1 MQKET
6 FGKAMR
12 YLVAVGTLVSSLAMF
27 ACGGGDNG
35 TNVNAT
41 VGLTSSTVVGVQG
54 VPFVVPQGQLFNSGI
69 SGAVTATFNSA
80 NTFSLVGTA
89 GGTASGLVSFSSSS
103 GATVG
108 SCTFTFQANG
118 GLFVGLGTVTIPSCS
133 LLITAND
140 VEPGGNPV
148 NGSVTLSL
156 GVSAGTVNSNA
167 LTIPVKVGSNNE
179 LFLVNP
185 AGQTVDMG
193 ITV

>member
-1 MQKET
+1 MQKGT

-12 YLVAVGTLVSSLAMF
+12 YLVALGTLVSSLAMF
-27 ACGGGDNG
+27 ACGGGSNN
-35 TNVNAT
+35 TNVSNT

-54 VPFVVPQGQLFNSGI
+54 VPFIVPNGQLFDPGL
-69 SGAVTATFNSA
+69 SGAATLTFNSA
-80 NTFSLVGTA
+80 NTFSVVGIG

-140 VEPGGNPV
+140 VEPGGGQV

-167 LTIPVKVGSNNE
+167 LTIPVKLGSNSE

-193 ITV
+193 IVV

>member
-80 NTFSLVGTA
+80 NTFSLVGT
-89 GGTASGLVSFSSSS
+89 GGATASGLVSFSSSS
-103 GATVG
+103 GGTVG
-108 SCTFTFQANG
+108 SCTFVFQTNG
-118 GLFVGLGTVTIPSCS
+118 GLFTGLGSVTIPSCS

-140 VEPGGNPV
+140 VNPGGGQV
-148 NGSVTLSL
+148 SGSVTLSL
-156 GVSAGTVNSNA
+156 SGGAGTVNSNA
-167 LTIPVKVGSNNE
+167 LTIPVLLNNNNE

-185 AGQTVDMG
+185 AGQTIDMG

>member
-1 MQKET
+1 MQQGT
-6 FGKAMR
+6 FGTAMR
-12 YLVAVGTLVSSLAMF
+12 YLAAVGTLISLFAMC
-27 ACGGGDNG
+27 ACGGGNNNM
-35 TNVNAT
+35 NVSNT

-54 VPFVVPQGQLFNSGI
+54 VPFIVPNGQLFDPGL
-69 SGAVTATFNSA
+69 SGATTLTFKSA

-118 GLFVGLGTVTIPSCS
+118 GLFTGLGTVTIPSCS
-133 LLITAND
+133 LLVTANN
-140 VEPGGNPV
+140 VEPGGSPV